1 MGKSYKSR
9 SYEWSLCIATLTS
22 NEIFSLAIIG
32 ILTCRTMGKSIKSR
46 SYEWSLFIATQQINK
61 DTDQLTSVNALGLAL

>member
-1 MGKSYKSR
+1 MR
-9 SYEWSLCIATLTS
+9 
-22 NEIFSLAIIG
+22 
-32 ILTCRTMGKSIKSR
+32 KSIKRR